1 MNREKTDS
9 GIPYLPEGIITNILK
24 RLPVKSLIRF
34 RSVCNLWKNIINA
47 PSFITDHLNYSSHQ
61 SSSMIAAHD
70 GALIEY
76 SLDRDKGLREV
87 QVGPPIDSV
96 RPHRIIGSYNGLL
109 CLQTGPLSTLSP
121 TLSIWNPAIREVMRV
136 PRSRAANDGTVFCNL
151 GFGFSPFVKDYK
163 IVITYETWDNA
174 VSGVE
179 VYSLATNSWKNIEF
193 GCLDG
198 ICCFSV
204 SLDVNGS
211 IFWLARKT
219 GLDRSRVIF
228 SFDLA
233 LEEFKLIPTPPL
245 SRDEEP
251 KLIVYE
257 NRPALL
263 YSCIARNSG
272 NSTIDLWVIEEGMG
286 AFWSKKFTFGPYPYS
301 IHPCTICRNQIVCT
315 GVMYCSKVQHKEE
328 GVGDSRIKVDTFFIN
343 LASQDIK
350 VLDES
355 RYGYSGRHS
364 FEYVESLLSLSNI
377 QL

>member
-1 MNREKTDS
+1 MNGEKTDS

-34 RSVCNLWKNIINA
+34 RSVCDLWKNIINS
-47 PSFITDHLNYSSHQ
+47 PSFITDHLNYSNHQ
-61 SSSMIAAHD
+61 SSSLIAARD
-70 GALIEY
+70 GTLIQY

-87 QVGPPIDSV
+87 QVGLPIDSD
-96 RPHRIIGSYNGLL
+96 RPHRIVGSCNGLV
-109 CLQTGPLSTLSP
+109 CLQSIGRLD

-136 PRSRAANDGTVFCNL
+136 PATRTGIILCLL
-151 GFGFSPFVKDYK
+151 GFGYSPFVNDYK
-163 IVITYETWDNA
+163 IVVTYETWGTA

-179 VYSLATNSWKNIEF
+179 VYSLATNSWKNIESS
-193 GCLDG
+193 CLDV
-198 ICCFSV
+198 ICGFSV
-204 SLDVNGS
+204 SLNVNGS
-211 IFWLARKT
+211 IFWLPRKT
-219 GLDRSRVIF
+219 GLGRSRVIF

-233 LEEFKLIPTPPL
+233 LEEIKLIATPPL

-263 YSCIARNSG
+263 YSRIARNSG
-272 NSTIDLWVIEEGMG
+272 NSTIDLWVIEEGIG

-328 GVGDSRIKVDTFFIN
+328 GVGDSGIKVDRCTFFIN
-343 LASQDIK
+343 LASKDIK

-364 FEYVESLLSLSNI
+364 FEYVESLLSPSNI